1 MTRVAAVIGMVLL
14 AIVASGASAV
24 GLGDITLRSALSEPL
39 DAEIRITNP
48 EDLTASELNVSLASN
63 ADFDRAGIERP
74 FFLNQLDFQVTP
86 DGDAFV
92 VSVTT
97 EEAVQEPFLDFL
109 VELQWPGGRLVRE
122 YTILLDPPI
131 FDESESATE
140 QVFPS
145 EDPFEEETAE
155 AAGPD
160 VPDVETMPQPEPVS
174 PTTRDEQLRDD
185 QYRVMNN
192 DTLWEIALRAR
203 QDPSQSPQQIML
215 AIQDMN
221 PGAFIDSNINRVRA
235 GRLLNLPDAEQVA
248 IRSRAEAVREVERQ
262 NAAFRGAP
270 APAEAQISG
279 TDDTASGLAPGAGER
294 DPDGFL
300 EVVTE
305 PGEPDET
312 SAAEGESEMEVARLQ
327 NELAIQQEINDELR
341 LQGQEQQSRLAD
353 LEEQV
358 EMLSRLVEMQSQTA
372 EQLQSAAEQLERQEA
387 ELAEQEAAAAAAGES
402 PGPDDGAAEPSG
414 PSTPDFETPLAT
426 DDLLDQAVRWI
437 TQPYNAAAVLFGVVL
452 LLALANLIRKR
463 RETANEESLEA
474 EDALMVD
481 GDDLYGSGLD
491 DLDGDAGLDED
502 LLSGDSDVQ
511 NPEEAGAAAEA
522 IENAELYMAFQ
533 RYDEAENA
541 LKTALQQSPGEPS
554 LELKLLELYAETGNR
569 AAFDTLAEQFT
580 GDDSAVNNLRE
591 KLQASGGEDDFVG
604 SDPLSDELGDDDFD
618 DLDLDIDLD
627 DEAQV
632 TPAGSA
638 AELADLDDDGLDM
651 DDLDTL
657 DVPELDDPLG
667 LPDEEPATQRVG
679 ADQGDDFSVD
689 FQSDNRITDSGRDG
703 TYQEFEDDDE
713 LSMDFDLSDLDL
725 DESPDASEE
734 PPASRVTES
743 PAATEQQEEPRI
755 SASADEDLDVDFDFG
770 DVEEQSSDDDDP
782 LGDLSLDSYLSEE
795 KPSDRPARQSTPEAP
810 QSASLQGE
818 DDDWDGDFDFLDGA
832 DEVAT
837 KLDLARAY
845 IDMEDPEGAKDIL
858 NEVIEEGS
866 AEQQA
871 DARKLL
877 DGI

>member
-1 MTRVAAVIGMVLL
+1 MTRVAAVIGMALL

-48 EDLTASELNVSLASN
+48 EDLTASELNVSLASG
-63 ADFDRAGIERP
+63 ADFSRAGIERL
-74 FFLNQLDFQVTP
+74 FFLNRIDFQVIP
-86 DGDAFV
+86 DGDDFV
-92 VSVTT
+92 ISVTT
-97 EEAVQEPFLDFL
+97 DVPVEEPFLDFL
-109 VELQWPGGRLVRE
+109 VELRWPGGRLIRE
-122 YTILLDPPI
+122 YTVLLDPPI

-140 QVFPS
+140 QVFPA

-155 AAGPD
+155 AVGPD

-174 PTTRDEQLRDD
+174 PATRDEQLRDD
-185 QYRVMNN
+185 QYRVVNN
-192 DTLWEIALRAR
+192 DTLWEIALRVR

-235 GRLLNLPDAEQVA
+235 GRLLNLPDADQVA
-248 IRSRAEAVREVERQ
+248 VRSRAEAVREVERQ

-279 TDDTASGLAPGAGER
+279 TDDTASGLAPSAGER

-312 SAAEGESEMEVARLQ
+312 SAAEGESALEVARLQ

-341 LQGQEQQSRLAD
+341 LQSQEQQSRLAD

-358 EMLSRLVEMQSQTA
+358 EMLSRLVEMQSETA
-372 EQLQSAAEQLERQEA
+372 EQLQAAAEQLERQEA
-387 ELAEQEAAAAAAGES
+387 ELAEQEAAAAAADGTA
-402 PGPDDGAAEPSG
+402 GPDGGAAEPAG

-426 DDLLDQAVRWI
+426 DDLLNQAVRWI

-463 RETANEESLEA
+463 REAAAEESLA
-474 EDALMVD
+474 ADDALIVG
-481 GDDLYGSGLD
+481 GDELYDSGLD
-491 DLDGDAGLDED
+491 DLDGDTGLDDD
-502 LLSGDSDVQ
+502 LLAGDTDAQ

-533 RYDEAENA
+533 RYDEAESA

-554 LELKLLELYAETGNR
+554 LELKLLELYAETGNK
-569 AAFDTLAEQFT
+569 AAFDTLADQYT

-591 KLQASGGEDDFVG
+591 KLQASQGAEDFVG
-604 SDPLSDELGDDDFD
+604 GGELGDDDFD

-627 DEAQV
+627 DDAPV
-632 TPAGSA
+632 PSAGST
-638 AELADLDDDGLDM
+638 ELPDLDDDGLDL

-657 DVPELDDPLG
+657 DVPELDDPLA
-667 LPDEEPATQRVG
+667 LPDEEPVAERAGT
-679 ADQGDDFSVD
+679 DQGDDLSVD
-689 FQSDNRITDSGRDG
+689 FQSDTRITDSGRDG
-703 TYQEFEDDDE
+703 AYEEFEDDDE

-725 DESPDASEE
+725 DESPDAPEE
-734 PPASRVTES
+734 QPLSHDTES
-743 PAATEQQEEPRI
+743 PAATEQQEEPQI
-755 SASADEDLDVDFDFG
+755 SASADDDLDVDFDFG
-770 DVEEQSSDDDDP
+770 DVEEHASDEDDP

-795 KPSDRPARQSTPEAP
+795 KSSDRSARQPAPEAP
-810 QSASLQGE
+810 KPADQGPFSQGE
-818 DDDWDGDFDFLDGA
+818 DDEWDGDFDFLDGA